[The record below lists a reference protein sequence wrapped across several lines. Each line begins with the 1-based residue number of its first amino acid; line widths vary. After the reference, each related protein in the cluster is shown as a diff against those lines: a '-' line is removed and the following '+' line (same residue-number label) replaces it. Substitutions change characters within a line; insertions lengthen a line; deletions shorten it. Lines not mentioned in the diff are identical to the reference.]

1 MEVCLQGRVIIKK
14 KKTIHDLK
22 LPVVLKGL
30 QVSE

>member
-1 MEVCLQGRVIIKK
+1 MEVCLQGRVVIK

>member
-1 MEVCLQGRVIIKK
+1 MEVCLQGRVVI